1 MRLCVNWTSDS
12 ASDYPVRAAVAE
24 DRLKSRGSC
33 LLVVFTDLAYP

>member
-24 DRLKSRGSC
+24 DRLK
-33 LLVVFTDLAYP
+33 LQLKEVFPRWKG